1 MKYLLDTHA
10 LIWFLNGDSQLPDK
24 VKTIIEEKGNKCL
37 ISVASLWEIAIK
49 HSSGKLDLNMPFN
62 ELQNLLTIS
71 AIEILPVK
79 FEHLLVLN
87 RMPLHHNDPFDRIII
102 SQSIHEELTVLS
114 KDKLLHIY
122 PISIYWK

>member
-1 MKYLLDTHA
+1 
-10 LIWFLNGDSQLPDK
+10 
-24 VKTIIEEKGNKCL
+24 
-37 ISVASLWEIAIK
+37 
-49 HSSGKLDLNMPFN
+49 MPFN
-62 ELQNLLTIS
+62 EIQNLLTIS
-71 AIEILPVK
+71 AIDILPVR

-102 SQSIHEELTVLS
+102 SQSIHEELTILS